1 MKMLSI
7 GGRLTLLKSV
17 LGSFPIFHMFI
28 FKVPSK
34 VLHEL
39 ESLHGHFFNGHEAG
53 SNKASWV
60 KWDSVQQSS
69 LWVKVIQAIHG
80 DDGNV
85 SMKKKFVVNSCWS
98 YIIKEVRLLADRGV
112 AMFEF
117 LELRLGNGERIK
129 FWSDSWFSG
138 GVLNDICPR
147 LFMEDRWV
155 WNLDNSGLFTV
166 SSLRKK
172 IGAKRLAGVAE
183 ATRD

>member
-1 MKMLSI
+1 MKTLSI

-17 LGSFPIFHMFI
+17 LGSLPIFHMSI

-39 ESLHGHFFNGHEAG
+39 ESLRGHFFNGHEAG

-60 KWDSVQQSS
+60 KWDSV
-69 LWVKVIQAIHG
+69 LVDKDRGLGAIHS

-85 SMKKKFVVNSCWS
+85 SMKNKFVVNSCWS

-112 AMFEF
+112 DMFEF
-117 LELRLGNGERIK
+117 LKLRLGNGERIK
-129 FWSDSWFSG
+129 LWSDSWFSG

-147 LFMEDRWV
+147 LFALE
-155 WNLDNSGLFTV
+155 NSKQV
-166 SSLRKK
+166 
-172 IGAKRLAGVAE
+172 
-183 ATRD
+183 